1 MKKSS
6 ENRFIWKAF
15 CWTVSIVICLIA
27 GLMAKT
33 GVKAIFANKDFAD
46 CYVPLGL
53 ALFMVLGL
61 IGVVLLV
68 RNTNAGLKREK
79 EMKHLHPDEPWLWQ
93 AKWDGGKMTSSNKGA
108 FIILLIMFGG
118 FSLVGWL
125 GLYLCLPDIIKGDHV
140 KLLVAIVPLIG
151 LAFGYS
157 ALCSLNRY
165 RKFGES
171 IFQMA
176 CMPGVV
182 GGELAGVIYTK
193 ASQIPDGGFVLKL
206 QTIRITTSGSGK
218 NRSTRHEI
226 LWEDTHCVSVDLGA
240 SGGDGNVVLPVSFAI
255 PFECQSSSE
264 TPGGNPRIGWKL
276 SADAKFPGSD
286 FHCEFDVPVFKTPES
301 QENFQLSVAE
311 QSFSEEIPLTN
322 LCEASGVKQTND
334 NGGVSFEFPLAR
346 RFGAKIVLTLATI
359 FFSGGVF
366 LMPIIFGILT
376 LFMIVATIQ
385 SWFWYGKIS
394 ADENGVQVLTG
405 FLGLRSHQFSRDQ
418 IKSLIYRE
426 TMNNQTQEF
435 NLLIETTEH
444 NKPTLFGTAL
454 QGETAARRLCE
465 TLESA
470 LGMPNISKKVGRMYR
485 LPKGLAVDAT
495 TAGFGSRNQTPHGA

>member
-6 ENRFIWKAF
+6 ENRFIWKTI

-27 GLMAKT
+27 GLIAET
-33 GVKAIFANKDFAD
+33 GVRAIFANKDLAD

-53 ALFMVLGL
+53 ALCMVLGL
-61 IGVVLLV
+61 IGGVLLV
-68 RNTNAGLKREK
+68 RKRNADIKHKK
-79 EMKHLHPDEPWLWQ
+79 EMKRLHPDEPWLWQ
-93 AKWDGGKMTSSNKGA
+93 SKWEGGKMTSSSKGT
-108 FIILLIMFGG
+108 FIFLLVMFGG
-118 FSLVGWL
+118 FSLIGWP
-125 GLYLCLPDIIKGDHV
+125 GLYLCLPGIIKGNYV
-140 KLLVAIVPLIG
+140 GLLSAIAPLIG
-151 LAFGYS
+151 LALGYS

-171 IFQMA
+171 VFQMA

-182 GGELAGVIYTK
+182 GGELAGVIHTK

-206 QTIRITTSGSGK
+206 QAIRTTTSGSGK
-218 NRSTRHEI
+218 NSSTRQKI
-226 LWEDTHCVSVDLGA
+226 VWEDTHCVSVNLGA

-264 TPGGNPRIGWKL
+264 TPTSNPRINWIL
-276 SADAKFPGSD
+276 SADAKFPGTD
-286 FHCEFDVPVFKTPES
+286 FHFEFDVPVFKTPES

-322 LCEASGVKQTND
+322 LCAASGVKQTND

-346 RFGAKIVLTLATI
+346 RFGAKIAFTLVTI
-359 FFSGGVF
+359 IFSGGVF
-366 LMPIIFGILT
+366 FMPVFFGILT
-376 LFMIVATIQ
+376 LLMSVPTVR

-394 ADENGVQVLTG
+394 ADENGVQVVTG

-418 IKSLIYRE
+418 IKSLLYRDM
-426 TMNNQTQEF
+426 TQTQEF
-435 NLLIETTEH
+435 DLLVETTEH
-444 NKPTLFGTAL
+444 EKPTLFGTAL

-470 LGMPNISKKVGRMYR
+470 LGMPNISKKVGRMDR
-485 LPKGLAVDAT
+485 MPEGLAGNA
-495 TAGFGSRNQTPHGA
+495 TAGLGARNQTPHGA

>member
-6 ENRFIWKAF
+6 ENRFIWKTI
-15 CWTVSIVICLIA
+15 CWTVSIVIGLIA
-27 GLMAKT
+27 GLIAET
-33 GVKAIFANKDFAD
+33 GVRAIFANKDLAD

-53 ALFMVLGL
+53 ALCMVLGL
-61 IGVVLLV
+61 IGGVLLV
-68 RNTNAGLKREK
+68 RKRNADIKHKK
-79 EMKHLHPDEPWLWQ
+79 EMKRLHPDEPWLWQ
-93 AKWDGGKMTSSNKGA
+93 SKWEGGKMTSSSKGT
-108 FIILLIMFGG
+108 FIFLLVMFGG
-118 FSLVGWL
+118 FSLIGWP
-125 GLYLCLPDIIKGDHV
+125 GLYLCLPDIIKGDYV
-140 KLLVAIVPLIG
+140 KLLSAIVPLIS
-151 LAFGYS
+151 LALGYY

-171 IFQMA
+171 VFQMA

-182 GGELAGVIYTK
+182 GGELAGVIHTK

-206 QTIRITTSGSGK
+206 QTIRRTTSGSGK

-240 SGGDGNVVLPVSFAI
+240 SGNGGNVVLPVSFAI

-264 TPGGNPRIGWKL
+264 TPTGNPRISWKL

-301 QENFQLSVAE
+301 QENFQPSAAE

-322 LCEASGVKQTND
+322 LCAASGVKQTND

-346 RFGAKIVLTLATI
+346 RFGAKIVLTLVTI
-359 FFSGGVF
+359 LLSGGVF
-366 LMPIIFGILT
+366 FMPILFGILT
-376 LFMIVATIQ
+376 LLMLVATIR

-394 ADENGVQVLTG
+394 ADENGVQVVTG

-418 IKSLIYRE
+418 IKSLLYRDM
-426 TMNNQTQEF
+426 TQTQEF
-435 NLLIETTEH
+435 DLLVETTEH
-444 NKPTLFGTAL
+444 EKPTLFGTAL

-470 LGMPNISKKVGRMYR
+470 LGMPNISKKVGRMDR
-485 LPKGLAVDAT
+485 MPKGLAGNA
-495 TAGFGSRNQTPHGA
+495 TAGLGARNQTPHGA